1 MSDVLPTRPRRTGVT
16 TTVGVA
22 AVVRLSRGLAHLS
35 PRTLQRLL
43 TGLSTGARPAG
54 RDETSALRDTVL
66 SASAYCRGDSACLPR
81 SLAVV
86 LLSRLRGRW
95 PDWCV
100 GVLATPPFTAH
111 AWLEVDGEV
120 VDEPLRRDDVRTFF
134 RVRATDAAHPETDR
148 PTGRPRPVVGS

>member
-1 MSDVLPTRPRRTGVT
+1 MSDVLPTRPRRTGAAT
-16 TTVGVA
+16 RFGVA

-43 TGLSTGARPAG
+43 TGLSVGARPAG
-54 RDETSALRDTVL
+54 RDETSTLRDTVL
-66 SASAYCRGDSACLPR
+66 CASAYCRGSSACLPR

-120 VDEPLRRDDVRTFF
+120 VDEPLRRGDVRTFF
-134 RVRATDAAHPETDR
+134 RVRAADATYPE
-148 PTGRPRPVVGS
+148 PGRAAGPRRPVVGP